1 MKNFNS
7 SVVTW
12 SVFAVRNLKVETIS
26 GLSWSHYFVEKESY
40 LWKVI
45 PKRELNVGILQCR
58 RLYCGNCSDRALS
71 DEWNNTWKM
80 SGIVP

>member
-1 MKNFNS
+1 MECICSKKFES
-7 SVVTW
+7 LQ
-12 SVFAVRNLKVETIS
+12 LKEKKKGGGNETIS
-26 GLSWSHYFVEKESY
+26 ELSQCCYFVEKESY

-45 PKRELNVGILQCR
+45 PKRKLSILQCR

-80 SGIVP
+80 SGNVT